1 MSECHDAGASG
12 PGDPQGTSR
21 TILLVEDDDAV
32 RGLLKHILDHEGFT
46 VLAAGDGPSALALA
60 RTHSGR
66 IDLLLTD
73 ISMPRMDG
81 RELADL
87 IHADRRDLP
96 VLFMSG
102 YADSG
107 TVPLDQAGCREALLL
122 KPFRPAE
129 LTSRVREMIAS
140 SSR

>member
-1 MSECHDAGASG
+1 MSERHDAGTSTPGG
-12 PGDPQGTSR
+12 PQQPPP

-32 RGLLKHILDHEGFT
+32 RGLLNHILLQEGFT
-46 VLAAGDGPSALALA
+46 VLTAGDGPSALALA
-60 RTHSGR
+60 RTRSGP

-73 ISMPRMDG
+73 ISMPRMTG

-87 IHADRRDLP
+87 IHADRPNLP

-107 TVPLDQAGCREALLL
+107 TVPLDQEHVREGLLL

-129 LTSRVREMIAS
+129 LTGRVKEMIAN

>member
-1 MSECHDAGASG
+1 MSDSHDAGTSG
-12 PGDPQGTSR
+12 PIDSPRPSP

-32 RGLLKHILDHEGFT
+32 RGLLQHVLDLEGFT
-46 VLAAGDGPSALALA
+46 VLTAGDGPSALALA
-60 RTHSGR
+60 RTHLGK

-73 ISMPRMDG
+73 ISMPRMTG

-87 IHADRRDLP
+87 IHADQPHLP

-107 TVPLDQAGCREALLL
+107 TIQLAQEGCREALLL
-122 KPFRPAE
+122 KPFRPAD
-129 LTSRVREMIAS
+129 LVGRVREMIAN

>member
-1 MSECHDAGASG
+1 MTDHHDAGTSG
-12 PGDPQGTSR
+12 TGDPHRPSP

-32 RGLLKHILDHEGFT
+32 RGLLQHILDRERFV
-46 VLAAGDGPSALALA
+46 VLTAGDGPSALALA
-60 RTHSGR
+60 RTHSGP

-73 ISMPRMDG
+73 ISMPRMTG

-87 IHADRRDLP
+87 IHVDRPDLP

-107 TVPLDQAGCREALLL
+107 TIQLAQEGCREALLL
-122 KPFRPAE
+122 KPFRPGDLA
-129 LTSRVREMIAS
+129 LRVREMIAKP
-140 SSR
+140 SR

>member
-1 MSECHDAGASG
+1 MTDHHDAGTSE
-12 PGDPQGTSR
+12 PGDPQRPSP

-32 RGLLKHILDHEGFT
+32 RGLLKHVLDREGFT
-46 VLAAGDGPSALALA
+46 VLTAGDGPSALALA
-60 RTHSGR
+60 RTHSGT

-73 ISMPRMDG
+73 ISMPRMTG
-81 RELADL
+81 RELADQ
-87 IHADRRDLP
+87 IYTQRPSLP

-107 TVPLDQAGCREALLL
+107 TIQLGQEGRREGLLL

-129 LTSRVREMIAS
+129 LAGRVREMIAS
-140 SSR
+140 QSH